1 MFRSSE
7 NGMLIT
13 ANMDTRIILSTTKQ
27 TGILVIEDAC
37 CVVIGV
43 VLGGRVLTSQM
54 VNGLICQLVK
64 SLTWLT
70 CLLINLSVSQLVDW
84 STC

>member
-13 ANMDTRIILSTTKQ
+13 ANIDTRIILSTTKQ

-37 CVVIGV
+37 CVVIGSFV
-43 VLGGRVLTSQM
+43 EEV
-54 VNGLICQLVK
+54 C
-64 SLTWLT
+64 
-70 CLLINLSVSQLVDW
+70 
-84 STC
+84 

>member
-1 MFRSSE
+1 MFKSNES
-7 NGMLIT
+7 GMLIT
-13 ANMDTRIILSTTKQ
+13 ANMDTRIILSITKQ
-27 TGILVIEDAC
+27 TGILAIEDAC

-43 VLGGRVLTSQM
+43 VLGGRVLTSQL

-64 SLTWLT
+64 LLTWLT